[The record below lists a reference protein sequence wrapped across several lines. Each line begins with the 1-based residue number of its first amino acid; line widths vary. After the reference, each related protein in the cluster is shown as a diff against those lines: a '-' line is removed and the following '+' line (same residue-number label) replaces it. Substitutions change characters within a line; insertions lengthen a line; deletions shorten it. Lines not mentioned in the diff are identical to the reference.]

1 MVRTQCKLPVSLQ
14 LWVTHCF
21 WSATLRAIIKIN
33 LLSNYSCISLRCRQF
48 VYVFRLELV
57 ANSRAIFTLVDPSRF
72 LQLLLSFEDF
82 QLQFSLYYFHFLHI
96 PDLNSSITSL
106 ISVMINLAELDQN
119 FTCKIC
125 DNFVWQ
131 LKCCNLVQIIYHIQ
145 LDIDYNYEPLL
156 VMREPFISPSST
168 LSLFLPSLS
177 LCCFLSLAGG
187 NRLRLAKPSLAQHF
201 LAR

>member
-33 LLSNYSCISLRCRQF
+33 LLSNYSWISLRCRQF

-82 QLQFSLYYFHFLHI
+82 QLYFHFLHI

-156 VMREPFISPSST
+156 VMRALLAPH
-168 LSLFLPSLS
+168 LSLSVFLPSLS